1 LTYGELND
9 QANKIAQALV
19 ELGVTQETL
28 VGVCVDR
35 HAGLVTALLGIIK
48 AGAAYLPIDP
58 ALPINR
64 LEWII
69 NDSQATI
76 ILTESSIVSR
86 LPKSS
91 ARVLL
96 LEPILQEEIA
106 VFFQP
111 RPLDLAS
118 IAYIIYT
125 SGSTGRPKG
134 VQIEHQSLVNCLL
147 SFQNQLQLG
156 STDTLVAVTTISFD
170 IAGLELLLP
179 LISGA
184 KLVIAN
190 QETAQDGFK
199 LTDLLERSQAT
210 IMQATPTTW
219 KLLLTAGWQPKN
231 QFCALCG
238 GEAIPREL
246 ANLLLQLNINLWNVY
261 GPTETTIWSSVKQL
275 ERSKDV
281 ISIGREIANTSLYIL
296 DNGLNLLPEG
306 IVGELYIGGLG
317 LARGYRNNPTLTS
330 TKFIPD
336 PFAQEPGSRL
346 YRTGDLARRLSNGE
360 IEFLSRIDYQV
371 KIRGYRI
378 ELGEIETIL
387 SSHPAITQAIVQ
399 AIGDTPADQRLV
411 AYVVSITQPPTIED
425 LRLYLNKYLPEYMIP
440 SAWVFIDQV
449 PLTDNNKID
458 RRALPMPN
466 YKREHRDWLPPR
478 NAIEEVLVLMW
489 QELLKVEKVGVQDN
503 FFHLG
508 GHSLLAGQFH
518 GYIKKVFGIDLA
530 LRELFDAVTIEKIA
544 LLLIEKETKL
554 GNTEKI
560 AKAFLR
566 IKSMTPEEK
575 ANLLQNSKL
584 KKPN

>member
-1 LTYGELND
+1 
-9 QANKIAQALV
+9 
-19 ELGVTQETL
+19 
-28 VGVCVDR
+28 CVDR

-48 AGAAYLPIDP
+48 SGAAYLPIDP
-58 ALPINR
+58 AFPINR

-69 NDSQATI
+69 NDSQAAI
-76 ILTESSIVSR
+76 ILTESSVVSR

-91 ARVLL
+91 ARVLV
-96 LEPILQEEIA
+96 LEAILQEEIA
-106 VFFQP
+106 VSFQP
-111 RPLDLAS
+111 RPLDLGS

-125 SGSTGRPKG
+125 SGSTGKPKG
-134 VQIEHQSLVNCLL
+134 VQIEHQSLVNCFL
-147 SFQNQLQLG
+147 SFKNQLQLDI
-156 STDTLVAVTTISFD
+156 TDTLVAVTTISFD
-170 IAGLELLLP
+170 IAGLELFLP

-199 LTDLLERSQAT
+199 LNDLLERSQAT

-219 KLLLTAGWQPKN
+219 RLLLTAGWQPKN

-246 ANLLLQLNINLWNVY
+246 ATVLLQLNLNLWNVY
-261 GPTETTIWSSVKQL
+261 GPTETTIWSTVKQL
-275 ERSKDV
+275 EKSKDV

-296 DNGLNLLPEG
+296 DDGLNLLPEG

-330 TKFIPD
+330 TTFIPD
-336 PFAQEPGSRL
+336 PFAQDPGSRL

-360 IEFLSRIDYQV
+360 IEFLGRIDYQV

-399 AIGDTPADQRLV
+399 AIGDTPAEQRLV
-411 AYVVSITQPPTIED
+411 AYVVSKTQAPTIED
-425 LRLYLNKYLPEYMIP
+425 LRLYLYKYLPEYMIP
-440 SAWVFIDQV
+440 SAWVFIDKI
-449 PLTDNNKID
+449 PLTGNNKIN
-458 RRALPMPN
+458 RRALPIPT
-466 YKREHRDWLPPR
+466 YKGENKDWLPPR
-478 NAIEEVLVLMW
+478 TSIEEVLVLMW

-518 GYIKKVFGIDLA
+518 GYIKKVFAIDLA
-530 LRELFDAVTIEKIA
+530 LRELFDAVTIEKI
-544 LLLIEKETKL
+544 
-554 GNTEKI
+554 
-560 AKAFLR
+560 
-566 IKSMTPEEK
+566 
-575 ANLLQNSKL
+575 
-584 KKPN
+584 